1 MEGTRGRVK
10 GTSSSVRERQ
20 TGEQMGPLE
29 VWHESLERGVDVL
42 SVVPEGGAEGWKLS
56 WGWDISPRLGT
67 C

>member
-10 GTSSSVRERQ
+10 GTGSSVRERQ

-42 SVVPEGGAEGWKLS
+42 SVVPEGGAEG
-56 WGWDISPRLGT
+56 
-67 C
+67 